1 MFLDDTTFKTV
12 IASTPLISID
22 LVVKN
27 TKGEYLLGYRNN
39 RPAQG
44 CWFVPGGRILK
55 GETMDEAFIR
65 LCKNELGVSLT
76 RQQAGFLGPFEHFY
90 DDNVFGVDIT
100 THYVVLGYALTIDID
115 LVSLPHEQHQQ
126 YAWFTA
132 NDMFKRED
140 VHRHSKW
147 YVTENGNSSQA
158 IANCERI

>member
-44 CWFVPGGRILK
+44 FWFVPGGRILK
-55 GETMDEAFIR
+55 NETMDDAFIR
-65 LCKNELGVSLT
+65 LCKNELGVSLI
-76 RQQAGFLGPFEHFY
+76 RQQANFLGPFEHFY
-90 DDNVFGVDIT
+90 SDYVFGEDVA

-115 LVSLPHEQHQQ
+115 LASLPQDQHNQ
-126 YAWFTA
+126 YRWA
-132 NDMFKRED
+132 NKAQLLADEK
-140 VHRHSKW
+140 VHIHSKW
-147 YVTENGNSSQA
+147 YFQ
-158 IANCERI
+158 